1 MKPDLTSSATPAAPK
16 LRLTPTWEHELELW
30 QEGYTLVAGVDEA
43 GRGAWAGPLVAGAV
57 ILPQCDGPAL
67 AELTHDLSLLR
78 DSKMLLPPVREK
90 LLCAIQRMALAVGI
104 GIVSAALIDII
115 GLGPANR
122 LAMCRAVRD
131 LQIRPD
137 FLLLDAFRLP
147 SMPILQRPVIKG
159 DATCMSI
166 AAASIIAKVT
176 RDQIMHDLDL
186 SQPGYDLAR
195 HKGYGTR
202 HHVEALMRRGVSPL
216 HRRSYAPIKA
226 ILAGQPWPPVE
237 ETEDRQ
243 QAAYG

>member
-1 MKPDLTSSATPAAPK
+1 M
-16 LRLTPTWEHELELW
+16 PTWEHELDLW
-30 QEGYTLVAGVDEA
+30 QKGYTLVAGVDEA

-57 ILPQCDGPAL
+57 VLPQCDGPAL
-67 AELTHDLSLLR
+67 AELTHELSLLR
-78 DSKMLLPPVREK
+78 DSKMLLPTVREK
-90 LLCAIQRMALAVGI
+90 LLCAIRRTALAVGV
-104 GIVSAALIDII
+104 GIVSPALIDVI

-131 LQIRPD
+131 LRIRPN

-147 SMPILQRPVIKG
+147 SMPIPQRPVIKG

-166 AAASIIAKVT
+166 AAASIVAKVT

-186 SQPGYDLAR
+186 SQPGYDLAQ

-226 ILAGQPWPPVE
+226 ILAGQPWPPVG
-237 ETEDRQ
+237 ETENGQ
-243 QAAYG
+243 QAACE